1 MSRFFSFYTVVA
13 LLLVQMACLWFS
25 LQFGKFSV
33 FCTGASHFTLSASA
47 AMAFAFGVLHLLL
60 AVILCLGIAAL
71 KFARLRMLYVIAAV
85 VCVSLLPVQTA
96 LVNHGFLTCDAP

>member
-33 FCTGASHFTLSASA
+33 FCTGASHFTPSAFLV
-47 AMAFAFGVLHLLL
+47 MAVAFGVLHLLL
-60 AVILCLGIAAL
+60 AVILCFGIAAL
-71 KFARLRMLYVIAAV
+71 KFARLRMFYVIAAV

-96 LVNHGFLTCDAP
+96 LVSHGFFTCDAP